1 MVLQSNKKQQW
12 IIQLVHSISPFNQS
26 IQLFEST
33 IHPIIIKMIIQIDS
47 TGTESLHIQCW
58 IQWFA
63 TFHELFNINDHPL
76 FIKCSIQWS
85 STFYQIVKSIDHP
98 MSTNWWWTGHWLILK
113 WSSTDWSNDHMIQ
126 WLHDPFQGS
135 HDPIIL
141 LFIFFSVSFLQTY
154 LIVHRYP
161 YTNSNLITTS
171 ILHVDQAT
179 SRIRRGRHILIN
191 RQPKWVH

>member
-1 MVLQSNKKQQW
+1 
-12 IIQLVHSISPFNQS
+12 
-26 IQLFEST
+26 
-33 IHPIIIKMIIQIDS
+33 MIIQIDS

-76 FIKCSIQWS
+76 FIKCSIKWS

-126 WLHDPFQGS
+126 WLHDPRITWSNNPSFYFFQRWLS
-135 HDPIIL
+135 
-141 LFIFFSVSFLQTY
+141 
-154 LIVHRYP
+154 
-161 YTNSNLITTS
+161 TNLSNSPS
-171 ILHVDQAT
+171 ISIYKLKSNNYFHSSCRSGHQPNS
-179 SRIRRGRHILIN
+179 SRTAYFN
-191 RQPKWVH
+191 